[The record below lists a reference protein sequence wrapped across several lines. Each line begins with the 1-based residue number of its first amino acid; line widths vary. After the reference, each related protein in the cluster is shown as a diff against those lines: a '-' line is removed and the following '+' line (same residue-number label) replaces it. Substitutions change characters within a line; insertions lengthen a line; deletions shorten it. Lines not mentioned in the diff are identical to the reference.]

1 MDEFMG
7 TIQLFAGNF
16 IPRGWL
22 ACDGALLSINQ
33 HQSLFSIIGT
43 TYGGNGQTTFAL
55 PDLRNRVP
63 VGVTNPTAIGQA
75 TGSATVTLTQNNMPP
90 LTGTATINSL
100 NATAQGTISGT
111 ATATVAIPS
120 GTGSAVDVVT
130 NNYLA
135 DSSGNNLYAAG
146 PKGTTTLAA
155 FPASVPISLNAN
167 LPVQLNSPIGVAMST
182 SGQSQPLNI
191 QPPSLGLNY
200 MICVEGVY
208 PSRP

>member
-1 MDEFMG
+1 MDELMG
-7 TIQLFAGNF
+7 SIQLCAGSF

-22 ACDGALLSINQ
+22 ACDGAVLSINQ
-33 HQSLFSIIGT
+33 HQALFSILGT

-63 VGVTNPTAIGQA
+63 MGVTNPTAVGNA
-75 TGSATVTLTQNNMPP
+75 TGNATVTLTQNNMPP
-90 LTGTATINSL
+90 LTGTATINNL

-111 ATATVAIPS
+111 ATATVIIPTGTGAVSDAANGSYLAGGGSFTFGSAPS
-120 GTGSAVDVVT
+120 GNDA
-130 NNYLA
+130 LA
-135 DSSGNNLYAAG
+135 
-146 PKGTTTLAA
+146 P